1 MENALEIKSLNK
13 RYKDFSLKNVSFSL
27 PEGYIMGFVGQN
39 GAGKTTTIRSILN
52 MARIDSGEIK
62 ILGMDSVNETHLLKQ
77 KVGVVFDDICFA
89 EHLNVKQI
97 ESQLKGFYSEWDS
110 NKYFGLIERFKLPLK
125 SPVGKFSRGM
135 KMKFMVTT
143 ALSHNAD
150 LLILDEPTSGLDPVA
165 RDELMDILADYISDD
180 NKSVLFS
187 THITADLE
195 RIADYIT
202 ILNNGKVWFTG
213 TKDEIMEKY
222 VILKGDENYLTE
234 NIKKKIIGFHSYK
247 NGFEAMLPTEFL
259 NELPEE
265 IEYEKANIDEILVYM
280 SKEAANERNS

>member
-1 MENALEIKSLNK
+1 MSTIDTKYN
-13 RYKDFSLKNVSFSL
+13 LKEVL
-27 PEGYIMGFVGQN
+27 
-39 GAGKTTTIRSILN
+39 RSILFVAGEGVEKEYLAEKLDIT
-52 MARIDSGEIK
+52 MKELEKAVCALEEECSGDNGLHLIRYKNK
-62 ILGMDSVNETHLLKQ
+62 I
-77 KVGVVFDDICFA
+77 
-89 EHLNVKQI
+89 
-97 ESQLKGFYSEWDS
+97 QLSS
-110 NKYFGLIERFKLPLK
+110 NPNF
-125 SPVGKFSRGM
+125 
-135 KMKFMVTT
+135 
-143 ALSHNAD
+143 
-150 LLILDEPTSGLDPVA
+150 
-165 RDELMDILADYISDD
+165 ADYISDD

-222 VILKGDENYLTE
+222 AILKGDENYLTE